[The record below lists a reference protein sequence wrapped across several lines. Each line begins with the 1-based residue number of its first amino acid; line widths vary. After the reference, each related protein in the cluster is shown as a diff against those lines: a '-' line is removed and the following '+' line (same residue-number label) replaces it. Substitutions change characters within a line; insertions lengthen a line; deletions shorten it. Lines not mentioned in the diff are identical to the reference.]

1 MATLCT
7 DSHLGQAFRI
17 GHSTVTPPP
26 HQTLGGRSTRDWFA
40 EVVASELK
48 PLLQEYWFDAPEQA
62 AREAERLLEGW

>member
-26 HQTLGGRSTRDWFA
+26 PDPGGPLHPRRFA

>member
-26 HQTLGGRSTRDWFA
+26 PPAPGGPLHPRRFA